1 MHGKNDADASMWVG
15 GVAHSREADTGGIA
29 KGKWDWAREE
39 AVWEMKE
46 DGGTWSRKGD
56 CQWETDEEGD
66 HEGGTGIDECVFVH
80 APARQMPI

>member
-1 MHGKNDADASMWVG
+1 
-15 GVAHSREADTGGIA
+15 
-29 KGKWDWAREE
+29 
-39 AVWEMKE
+39 MKE